1 MGIGGFPV
9 TRQLAQTYSLPV
21 EEGVVVAQVVPGG
34 PAYRAGKREGDII
47 IGLDKQ
53 PIKTMEE
60 VGRTIQ
66 ERDVGDRLDILVVRG
81 RGRRELTIQLGEV
94 PT

>member
-9 TRQLAQTYSLPV
+9 TSQLARTYSLPV
-21 EEGVVVAQVVPGG
+21 NEGVVVAQVVRGG
-34 PAYRAGKREGDII
+34 PAHRAGMREGDII

-53 PIKTMEE
+53 PITRMEE
-60 VGRTIQ
+60 VGRLIQ
-66 ERDVGDRLDILVVRG
+66 QRDIGDRLDVVVVRG
-81 RGRRELTIQLGEV
+81 RGRRDLTIQLGEV